1 MASLVK
7 PMINGITAPPKT
19 PVIIKPEISLAF
31 SGRDCMASEKIME
44 NTLAMAI
51 PIMANNAKIE
61 ILSVVN
67 TRAINA
73 KVATNV
79 MILKIF
85 VEEYFASK
93 IAPINAPAVRNAKYM
108 LGP

>member
-1 MASLVK
+1 
-7 PMINGITAPPKT
+7 
-19 PVIIKPEISLAF
+19 
-31 SGRDCMASEKIME
+31 ME

-85 VEEYFASK
+85 IKHFTNLHTKFVVT
-93 IAPINAPAVRNAKYM
+93 INESQ
-108 LGP
+108 